1 MSEINTWGGTITKGA
16 AKPLFIVRRSWA
28 GSTLIL
34 WLGLGAFVLGA
45 LGAVVQSSVSSDL
58 GGPIPGMLIGA
69 GIVGLPIGAILC
81 GSRITVYDE
90 LYDVR
95 RGWGRKR
102 RRDVTAVETLRFEK
116 QRSGN
121 GMTFISVVGWDANRK
136 QQFRVYTT
144 NRGFDEFTAW
154 LAQHR
159 PEQWA
164 KCEALG
170 IPD

>member
-1 MSEINTWGGTITKGA
+1 MSDINTWGGTVTKGA
-16 AKPLFIVRRSWA
+16 AKPQFIVRRSWA

-34 WLGLGAFVLGA
+34 WLGLGAFVLGF
-45 LGAVVQSSVSSDL
+45 LGAIVQSSVAPDL
-58 GGPIPGMLIGA
+58 GGPIPAMLLGA
-69 GIVGLPIGAILC
+69 GIVALPIGAILC

-90 LYDVR
+90 RYDVR

-102 RRDVTAVETLRFEK
+102 RRDVTAVETLRFDK

-121 GMTFISVVGWDANRK
+121 GMTFISVVGWDENRK

-144 NRGFDEFTAW
+144 NRGFPEFTAW

-164 KCEALG
+164 KCEAAG
-170 IPD
+170 VPD